1 MLTLLDR
8 QVDAVFAA
16 SDLMAIGAIRAIRDV
31 GLSVP
36 NEIAVAGFDDIPFA
50 AMATPPLTTIRQP
63 ISQLGEE
70 VTRVLVSQLD
80 GASSEVSQKML
91 PVELI
96 VRQSTVRKVD

>member
-1 MLTLLDR
+1 
-8 QVDAVFAA
+8 
-16 SDLMAIGAIRAIRDV
+16 MAIGAIRAIREV
-31 GLSVP
+31 GMSVP
-36 NEIAVAGFDDIPFA
+36 DEIAVAGFDDIPFA